1 MTDATIHTLTMSNEI
16 LLGETKRL
24 VSEGKEVTLRVRGIS
39 MRPFLEDRRDKIVLT
54 KFTRTPQVGDPVLA
68 EIAPGKYVY
77 HRIIHIEKDKVTLK
91 GDGNVRGTEQCHIS
105 HIVAATKHL
114 IRKDKTY
121 SPEDKVWR
129 YYSVLWPN
137 WGFLRRLLLA
147 IYRRLPASWR

>member
-68 EIAPGKYVY
+68 EIAPGNTYTTVSY
-77 HRIIHIEKDKVTLK
+77 ILK
-91 GDGNVRGTEQCHIS
+91 K
-105 HIVAATKHL
+105 TK
-114 IRKDKTY
+114 
-121 SPEDKVWR
+121 
-129 YYSVLWPN
+129 
-137 WGFLRRLLLA
+137 
-147 IYRRLPASWR
+147 